1 MAKRLPVGKLPA
13 DLLGRLLG
21 KIELSDK
28 SIVIGPGIGRD
39 VAVMRSG
46 KKLLV
51 AKTDPVTLAADL
63 IGWYAVNVNA
73 NDIATM
79 GVRPRWFLAT
89 VLLPEKCTDRM
100 AEAIFDQIHD
110 ACRSL
115 GISLV
120 GGHAEISYGLVRPI
134 VVGCMLAEE
143 ADVPVI
149 TSAGAKV
156 GDDIVL
162 TKGIA
167 IEGTALL
174 AREAGA
180 KLRDAGVRKKVIAS
194 AAEFLFKPGIS
205 VLKEALIARA
215 SAEVHAMHDPTEGGL
230 ATGLYEIAEAAQV
243 GVLIEEDMVPVVPES
258 REICDAISLNPLG
271 LLASGSLII
280 TLPPQDTLGLLSA
293 LSKESISAAVI
304 GRVVPVEEGVK
315 IRSRDRVRNM
325 PKFKRDEL
333 ARFLEGVEE

>member
-1 MAKRLPVGKLPA
+1 VKRLPVGKLPA

-21 KIELSDK
+21 KIELNDK
-28 SIVIGPGIGRD
+28 SVVVGPGIGKD
-39 VAVMRSG
+39 VAVMRLG
-46 KKLLV
+46 KRLLV

-100 AEAIFDQIHD
+100 AEDIFDQIHD

-120 GGHAEISYGLVRPI
+120 GGHAEISYGLARPF

-143 ADVPVI
+143 EDVPAI

-167 IEGTALL
+167 IEGMALL
-174 AREAGA
+174 AREAKA
-180 KLRDAGVRKKVIAS
+180 KLRNAGISKKVIDS
-194 AAEFLFKPGIS
+194 AAGSLFKPGIS

-215 SAEVHAMHDPTEGGL
+215 TTEVHAMHDPTEGGL

-243 GVLIEEDMVPVVPES
+243 GVLIEAGRIPVIAES
-258 REICDAISLNPLG
+258 RAICDAIGLNPLG

-280 TLPPQDTLGLLSA
+280 TLPRNDTPQLLSA
-293 LSKESISAAVI
+293 LNKEGISATVI
-304 GRVVPVEEGVK
+304 GRVVKAEEGVK
-315 IRSRDRVRNM
+315 IRSGGRIKNL

-333 ARFLEGVEE
+333 VRFLESVEE